1 MIRTLAAALAAST
14 CIVALATPAA
24 AQTREYD
31 IPAGSL
37 KSALDAY
44 VRQSGRQIV
53 YRADQVR
60 SARSPGTRGQ
70 QSAEA
75 ALAAILAGSGFTTR
89 VDGNLVAIMKSGG
102 NDQTADRASL
112 MADGSASGAESEITV
127 TGTRIWGAPIAS
139 PVVSVGRE
147 QIRNEGLADLGMS
160 FAEYRKALAAVSS
173 RALE

>member
-1 MIRTLAAALAAST
+1 MIRTLAAALATST

-24 AQTREYD
+24 AQTREYN

-60 SARSPGTRGQ
+60 SARSPGTSGQ

-75 ALAAILAGSGFTTR
+75 ALAAILAGSGFATR
-89 VDGNLVAIMKSGG
+89 VDGNLVAIVRVG
-102 NDQTADRASL
+102 NGPAVAES
-112 MADGSASGAESEITV
+112 SASSGEDDSAAGEDIVV
-127 TGTRIWGAPIAS
+127 TGTN
-139 PVVSVGRE
+139 
-147 QIRNEGLADLGMS
+147 IRGIVN
-160 FAEYRKALAAVSS
+160 RTTPTN
-173 RALE
+173 